1 MHIIQSDGVYF
12 QKDLT
17 ELIQVLT
24 NEMKSSHESGVP
36 WIILSTRNGIIA
48 QNNINS
54 NMKVKTYQSAN
65 STFIMLKPN
74 CTVSR
79 TLRY

>member
-1 MHIIQSDGVYF
+1 MISNTPLQNFIKNF
-12 QKDLT
+12 IKDLT

-24 NEMKSSHESGVP
+24 NEMKSNHESGVP

-54 NMKVKTYQSAN
+54 SKIEVT
-65 STFIMLKPN
+65 PN
-74 CTVSR
+74 LT
-79 TLRY
+79 